1 MCGHVGFDGFEYI
14 SDIWAGG
21 LVGTTVRVRFWRSPA
36 ARCPPAS
43 RSGSPGCTSAG
54 RCSTTG
60 SAGSELIHLPTE
72 SVAQR
77 NLPQRADRLDH
88 MYIGTSIFLIGVGA
102 VLAWAVTATVA
113 GIDIQT
119 AGVILMVVGVI
130 GLIVSLLQLTVLADR
145 RRRPVESEVVRERE
159 YR

>member
-1 MCGHVGFDGFEYI
+1 
-14 SDIWAGG
+14 
-21 LVGTTVRVRFWRSPA
+21 
-36 ARCPPAS
+36 
-43 RSGSPGCTSAG
+43 
-54 RCSTTG
+54 
-60 SAGSELIHLPTE
+60 
-72 SVAQR
+72 
-77 NLPQRADRLDH
+77 

-130 GLIVSLLQLTVLADR
+130 GLIVSLPQLTVLADR
-145 RRRPVESEVVRERE
+145 RRRPVQPEVVRERE

>member
-1 MCGHVGFDGFEYI
+1 
-14 SDIWAGG
+14 
-21 LVGTTVRVRFWRSPA
+21 
-36 ARCPPAS
+36 
-43 RSGSPGCTSAG
+43 
-54 RCSTTG
+54 
-60 SAGSELIHLPTE
+60 
-72 SVAQR
+72 
-77 NLPQRADRLDH
+77 